1 MTMKE
6 EAIINTRDSIKN
18 YLYQRG
24 FITYGKID
32 IKESFLFDIDEK
44 YCVKVKVLKKPKYNN
59 LNIRQF
65 KKDNKNLFKVEI
77 FLISIEDLI

>member
-6 EAIINTRDSIKN
+6 EAIIDLRDSIKN

-32 IKESFLFDIDEK
+32 IKESFLFDIDGK
-44 YCVKVKVLKKPKYNN
+44 YCVRVKVLKKPKDKN

-65 KKDNKNLFKVEI
+65 KKDNKNLFRTEV
-77 FLISIEDLI
+77 FLIHI

>member
-32 IKESFLFDIDEK
+32 IKEPFLFNIDGK
-44 YCVKVKVLKKPKYNN
+44 YCVKVKVLKKPKDKN
-59 LNIRQF
+59 LNIRKF